1 MKHPRAGNPFFLDH
15 HTNIKS
21 LSINILEEKIIKEK
35 ENLQK
40 LKFANSISP
49 IENPM
54 KIKYSRK
61 LIAMLKT
68 AKNKNKKNENKN

>member
-1 MKHPRAGNPFFLDH
+1 MKYSD
-15 HTNIKS
+15 IKS
-21 LSINILEEKIIKEK
+21 LSINILNDKIKKEK

-54 KIKYSRK
+54 KIKYSK
-61 LIAMLKT
+61 KIIAILKT
-68 AKNKNKKNENKN
+68 AKNKKNENKN

>member
-1 MKHPRAGNPFFLDH
+1 MKYSD
-15 HTNIKS
+15 IKS
-21 LSINILEEKIIKEK
+21 LPKNILDNKIKKEK
-35 ENLQK
+35 ENLKK

-54 KIKYSRK
+54 KIRYSKK

-68 AKNKNKKNENKN
+68 AKNKKNENKKRKNRESN

>member
-1 MKHPRAGNPFFLDH
+1 MKYS
-15 HTNIKS
+15 NIKS
-21 LSINILEEKIIKEK
+21 LSINILEEKIIQVKD
-35 ENLQK
+35 NLQK